1 VSGAAR
7 GVLSTLRIMSDA
19 SLVALLAPKT
29 VAVVGAS
36 RSRTSVGGEIFAN
49 LVGRP
54 FAGPVYPVNATASHV
69 QGVRAYRRIAEVPD
83 TVDLAVIAVP
93 ASKVP
98 QILVECAQGGVKA
111 AVIITA
117 GFGES
122 GDEETRAQA
131 AIVATA
137 RQTGMRLVGP
147 NCLGILSTDPDVA
160 LHATFST
167 GWPPRGNVSIASQSG
182 ALGIALLDEARDH
195 GIGVRHFVSLGN
207 EADVSAEDLLE
218 YWEGDAETRV
228 IVLYLESLRDPR
240 RFLDVARRV
249 SRTKPIVAVKGG
261 RSSAGAR
268 AAGSHTGAL
277 ATRDAVVDALL
288 TQAGIVR
295 AATLE
300 ELFDAAALLAAGCV
314 PTGKSVAIVTNAG
327 GPGILAADACAAR
340 GLSVP
345 AFDGATARALA
356 GAVPE
361 ASVRN
366 PVDLVASA
374 QAETFDVAI
383 PIALGD
389 HGINALLVA
398 CVPTTSADV
407 REVARVIANARS
419 YATKPVVACIMGKRG
434 VEVARAILHEAH
446 VPVYSL
452 PESAASAL
460 AAAASYAECASR
472 TEGTALRDGAA
483 VAAAQARILARTGGG
498 DSVEGRWLAP
508 HETSA
513 LLDACGIRCLPSVQ
527 ATDADAAT
535 RAASTLG

>member
-1 VSGAAR
+1 MSGAAR

-122 GDEETRAQA
+122 GDEGTRAQA

-147 NCLGILSTDPDVA
+147 NCLGVLSTDPEVA

-195 GIGVRHFVSLGN
+195 GIGIRHFVSLGN

-228 IVLYLESLRDPR
+228 IVLYLESFRDPR
-240 RFLDVARRV
+240 RFLEVARRV